1 MKDLPVYLLSA
12 RLDHQRRDVVHVN
25 IRLSGEPEGTARTN
39 EIPLERF
46 KEILVK
52 TFKFTPYDVD
62 REIGEMKIGHGDSCN
77 LSMTENG
84 LHKTGLL
91 NRYQSG

>member
-1 MKDLPVYLLSA
+1 
-12 RLDHQRRDVVHVN
+12 
-25 IRLSGEPEGTARTN
+25 
-39 EIPLERF
+39 
-46 KEILVK
+46 
-52 TFKFTPYDVD
+52 
-62 REIGEMKIGHGDSCN
+62 MKIGHGDSCN